1 MGKAQRDEYSV
12 NAEHFA
18 SHLVCEGLGKARS
31 LFNVFFF
38 LFFFFGRASVRSHAI
53 SMFSISP
60 ELYDVVIVCED
71 GTELQC
77 HKCILVAQL
86 GTYGLQT

>member
-31 LFNVFFF
+31 LFNVFLLLL
-38 LFFFFGRASVRSHAI
+38 LFFFLEERQFVL
-53 SMFSISP
+53 MQFP
-60 ELYDVVIVCED
+60 CFP
-71 GTELQC
+71 
-77 HKCILVAQL
+77 LVQSFTML
-86 GTYGLQT
+86 

>member
-1 MGKAQRDEYSV
+1 MSTLLTLSTSRRTW
-12 NAEHFA
+12 
-18 SHLVCEGLGKARS
+18 CEGLGKARS
-31 LFNVFFF
+31 LFNVFFCC
-38 LFFFFGRASVRSHAI
+38 FFFFGRASVRSHAI

>member
-1 MGKAQRDEYSV
+1 MSTLLTPSTSRRTWCVKAWER
-12 NAEHFA
+12 
-18 SHLVCEGLGKARS
+18 LGLS
-31 LFNVFFF
+31 LMFFF
-38 LFFFFGRASVRSHAI
+38 VVFFFGRASVRSHAI

>member
-38 LFFFFGRASVRSHAI
+38 LFFFLEERQFVL
-53 SMFSISP
+53 MQFP
-60 ELYDVVIVCED
+60 CFP
-71 GTELQC
+71 
-77 HKCILVAQL
+77 LVQSF
-86 GTYGLQT
+86 TMS

>member
-1 MGKAQRDEYSV
+1 MSTLLTLSTSRRTWCVKAWER
-12 NAEHFA
+12 
-18 SHLVCEGLGKARS
+18 LGLS
-31 LFNVFFF
+31 LM
-38 LFFFFGRASVRSHAI
+38 FFFGRASVRSHAI